1 MVINA
6 LGANIMS
13 YILHDIHIKDKLF
26 LLSVVAI
33 IFCSIPL
40 GIRFAFWGLGS
51 VMTDKLSIYPL
62 FLGFLLSIYL
72 WSRGRFGI
80 NIDSRLFFLYITV
93 YGIIVLASLI
103 HGLIIYPYMQ
113 DVLNGPG
120 GVGQIEKLPGVY
132 VFLHENHVPVT
143 EIGLFKLWMAARL
156 IKGLALEIFWTFGM
170 SWMIYCWYK
179 NQWGKG
185 FSILRNGALIS
196 IGIVLLYSILD
207 VLYLGGS
214 WRAESVLKVLNP
226 IIHGIKNYGY
236 WWPPLLWFGQLRSV
250 FPEPSFFG
258 IFSAFAVPW
267 LWYSFCKVTY
277 KKTQSCLAIVFFAY
291 SMCLFFTK
299 ARTANA
305 LFLGEL
311 ILFGLLSL
319 MFKKELLKKYIVL
332 VVCAVCAFG
341 CATFAL
347 SHYMPGSPAK
357 AQAIM
362 ESKKKMVATKPDPSK
377 KAQPLREDENMQG
390 DSMKKYV
397 NDNLGSLA
405 SMNKRSNRARFS
417 VIAADVNI
425 GLDHPL
431 LGVGRSLRQA
441 YIPDHLPPYA
451 FKDKEVKGWI
461 NRQKE
466 RGILKTGFPA
476 MGEYSVRFA
485 ETGIIGLLA
494 YIVPAIILLYKMVV
508 NVRNK
513 SLVLD
518 DRIRFGFWLLSFV
531 GILASGIGDNLN
543 ITYAFWL
550 MLGLG
555 YAMCFGKKGSSKP
568 GCVKKAELHH

>member
-40 GIRFAFWGLGS
+40 GIRFAFGGLGS

-250 FPEPSFFG
+250 FPEPSFF
-258 IFSAFAVPW
+258 
-267 LWYSFCKVTY
+267 
-277 KKTQSCLAIVFFAY
+277 
-291 SMCLFFTK
+291 
-299 ARTANA
+299 
-305 LFLGEL
+305 
-311 ILFGLLSL
+311 
-319 MFKKELLKKYIVL
+319 
-332 VVCAVCAFG
+332 
-341 CATFAL
+341 
-347 SHYMPGSPAK
+347 
-357 AQAIM
+357 
-362 ESKKKMVATKPDPSK
+362 
-377 KAQPLREDENMQG
+377 
-390 DSMKKYV
+390 
-397 NDNLGSLA
+397 
-405 SMNKRSNRARFS
+405 
-417 VIAADVNI
+417 
-425 GLDHPL
+425 
-431 LGVGRSLRQA
+431 
-441 YIPDHLPPYA
+441 
-451 FKDKEVKGWI
+451 
-461 NRQKE
+461 
-466 RGILKTGFPA
+466 
-476 MGEYSVRFA
+476 
-485 ETGIIGLLA
+485 
-494 YIVPAIILLYKMVV
+494 
-508 NVRNK
+508 
-513 SLVLD
+513 
-518 DRIRFGFWLLSFV
+518 
-531 GILASGIGDNLN
+531 
-543 ITYAFWL
+543 
-550 MLGLG
+550 
-555 YAMCFGKKGSSKP
+555 
-568 GCVKKAELHH
+568 